1 MSQSFNACFL
11 SLYANSCNKSN
22 NNKHSQDRDH
32 GHKPDF
38 LEDQGN
44 LLIGIDN
51 KTVRRLQI
59 LNLFTY
65 VLFSVAYSL

>member
-11 SLYANSCNKSN
+11 SLYANGCNKSN

-38 LEDQGN
+38 LKDQGN

-51 KTVRRLQI
+51 KTV
-59 LNLFTY
+59 TG
-65 VLFSVAYSL
+65 